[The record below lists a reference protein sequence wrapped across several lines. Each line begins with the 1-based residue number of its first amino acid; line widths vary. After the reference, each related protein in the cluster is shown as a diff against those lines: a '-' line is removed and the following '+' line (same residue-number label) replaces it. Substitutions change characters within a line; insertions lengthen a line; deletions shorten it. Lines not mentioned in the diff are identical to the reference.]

1 MRFLLDENLAPWICD
16 RLNTVGH
23 EAARVRDE
31 GMSGA
36 SDLDVLAN
44 VGEACVIVLRQAAP
58 VRCRVLPSGPQPSA
72 AAAGS
77 VECAAVVL
85 RIPASRPG
93 LIEARSST

>member
-1 MRFLLDENLAPWICD
+1 VRFLLDENLAPWICD

-23 EAARVRDE
+23 EAAHVRDE

-72 AAAGS
+72 AAGS

-85 RIPASRPG
+85 RIPVITTGPH
-93 LIEARSST
+93 